1 MSQRMFKLINKITER
16 LELRSIESILTLF
29 IGSCLLVLSGLMG
42 FILWYSS
49 ASILVVC
56 TVLVL
61 FLCPFALLCWYV
73 RRALLN
79 PYYRFSAVLEAI
91 RNEDYSLRANPKF
104 NQGAVKLLA
113 DEITIMTADLQ
124 SRKSQYDQQAV
135 LVLRLIE
142 QLATPIVILNKEH
155 KLHHANEAF
164 SNWRKQ
170 PWQTLRHTYADD
182 LGFTSVENK
191 WQLRDESLIAKWQ
204 LRHSQFTMQEQ
215 SYQLLVLTNIEQV
228 VYHTEQVAWQKMTR
242 VLSHEINNSLSPIK
256 SLAQTLQDM
265 LKGNDDF
272 ANLDPA
278 LQVIVERSDGLMQ
291 FVNRYANLSKQFDV
305 HIEQCEIAPLLQS
318 VSNLFDYPIEIKCDA
333 LFVLADKVLLEQV
346 LVNLVKNAIEASKS
360 QQLIELN
367 AYELGNQ
374 MVIEVKDSGSGIQN
388 TDNLFVPFY
397 TTKAQGKGIG
407 LNLCRNMIE
416 QQGAKLTLSNRED
429 KTGAVAQ
436 CRFNI

>member
-1 MSQRMFKLINKITER
+1 MFKLINKITER

-29 IGSCLLVLSGLMG
+29 IGSCILVLSGLAG

-49 ASILVVC
+49 ASTLVVC

-61 FLCPFALLCWYV
+61 LICPFALLCWYV
-73 RRALLN
+73 RHALLN

-113 DEITIMTADLQ
+113 DEITTMTAELQ
-124 SRKSQYDQQAV
+124 NRKSQYDQQAV

-142 QLATPIVILNKEH
+142 QLATPIVVFNKEH
-155 KLHHANEAF
+155 RLHHANEAF
-164 SNWRKQ
+164 SNWCKQ
-170 PWQTLRHTYADD
+170 PWQILRHTSADD
-182 LGFTSVENK
+182 LGFMLVDNK
-191 WQLRDESLIAKWQ
+191 WQLRDESFISKWQ

-215 SYQLLVLTNIEQV
+215 NYQLLVLTNIEQV

-265 LKGNDDF
+265 LKRNDEF

-278 LQVIVERSDGLMQ
+278 LQVIIERSNGLMQ

-305 HIEQCEIAPLLQS
+305 HLEPFEITPLFKS
-318 VSNLFDYPIEIKCDA
+318 VSNLFDYPIEIKCSK
-333 LFVLADKVLLEQV
+333 LEVLADKVLLEQV

-360 QQLIELN
+360 QQPIQLD
-367 AYELGNQ
+367 AYKQGKQ
-374 MVIEVKDSGSGIQN
+374 IFIEVKDSGSGIQN
-388 TDNLFVPFY
+388 ADNLFVPFY
-397 TTKAQGKGIG
+397 TTKSQGKGIG

-416 QQGAKLTLSNRED
+416 QQGAKLTLSNRLD
-429 KTGAVAQ
+429 APGVVAQ
-436 CRFNI
+436 CQFYLH

>member
-1 MSQRMFKLINKITER
+1 
-16 LELRSIESILTLF
+16 
-29 IGSCLLVLSGLMG
+29 V
-42 FILWYSS
+42 
-49 ASILVVC
+49 LVVC

-61 FLCPFALLCWYV
+61 LICPFALLSWYV

-79 PYYRFSAVLEAI
+79 PYYRFSAVLEAV
-91 RNEDYSLRANPKF
+91 RHEDYSLRANPKF

-113 DEITIMTADLQ
+113 DEITMMSADLQ

-170 PWQTLRHTYADD
+170 PWQTLRHTNADN
-182 LGFTSVENK
+182 LGFTLTENK

-228 VYHTEQVAWQKMTR
+228 VYHTEQIAWQKMTR

-265 LKGNDDF
+265 LKGADNF
-272 ANLDPA
+272 SNLDPA

-305 HIEQCEIAPLLQS
+305 HIEQCDIAPLFQS
-318 VSNLFDYPIEIKCDA
+318 VSKLFDYPIEIKCDA
-333 LFVLADKVLLEQV
+333 FYVLADKVLLEQV
-346 LVNLVKNAIEASKS
+346 LVNLIKNAIEASKS

-367 AYELGNQ
+367 AYESGKQ
-374 MVIEVKDSGSGIQN
+374 IVIEVKDSGTGIQN
-388 TDNLFVPFY
+388 IDNLFVPFY

-416 QQGAKLTLSNRED
+416 QQSAKLTLGNRED
-429 KTGAVAQ
+429 GIGAIAQ
-436 CRFNI
+436 CWFNI

>member
-1 MSQRMFKLINKITER
+1 MFKIINKNTEQ

-29 IGSCLLVLSGLMG
+29 IGSCLLVLLGVTG
-42 FILWYSS
+42 FMLWYNS

-61 FLCPFALLCWYV
+61 LICPFALLCWYV

-79 PYYRFSAVLEAI
+79 PYYRFSAVLEAV
-91 RNEDYSLRANPKF
+91 RHEDYSLRANPKF

-113 DEITIMTADLQ
+113 DEITMMSEDLQ

-170 PWQTLRHTYADD
+170 PWQTLRHANAED
-182 LGFTSVENK
+182 LGFALVDNK

-204 LRHSQFTMQEQ
+204 LRHSQFAMQEQ

-228 VYHTEQVAWQKMTR
+228 VYHTEQIAWQKMTR

-305 HIEQCEIAPLLQS
+305 HIEQCEIAPLFQS

-333 LFVLADKVLLEQV
+333 FYVLADKVLLEQV

-367 AYELGNQ
+367 AYESGKQ
-374 MVIEVKDSGSGIQN
+374 IVIEVKDSGTGIQN
-388 TDNLFVPFY
+388 IDNLFVPFY

-416 QQGAKLTLSNRED
+416 QQGAKLTLGNRED
-429 KTGAVAQ
+429 EIGAIAQ
-436 CRFNI
+436 CWFNI

>member
-1 MSQRMFKLINKITER
+1 MFKLIKKITER

-79 PYYRFSAVLEAI
+79 PYHRFSAVLEAI

-113 DEITIMTADLQ
+113 DEITTMSADLQ

-170 PWQTLRHTYADD
+170 PWQTLRHTNADD
-182 LGFTSVENK
+182 LGFTLAENK
-191 WQLRDESLIAKWQ
+191 WQLSDESLIAKWQ

-228 VYHTEQVAWQKMTR
+228 VYHTEQLAWQKMTR

-360 QQLIELN
+360 QQLIELG
-367 AYELGNQ
+367 AYEQGKKI
-374 MVIEVKDSGSGIQN
+374 VIEVKDSGSGIQN

-416 QQGAKLTLSNRED
+416 QQGAKLTLSNRQD
-429 KTGAVAQ
+429 ITGAIAQ
-436 CRFNI
+436 CWFNL

>member
-1 MSQRMFKLINKITER
+1 MFKLINKLTEQ

-29 IGSCLLVLSGLMG
+29 IGSCILVLSGLAG

-49 ASILVVC
+49 ASILMIF

-61 FLCPFALLCWYV
+61 LICPFVLLCWFV

-79 PYYRFSAVLEAI
+79 PFYRFSAVLESI

-113 DEITIMTADLQ
+113 DEITTMSAELQ
-124 SRKSQYDQQAV
+124 NRKSQYDQQAV

-142 QLATPIVILNKEH
+142 QLATPIVVLNKEH

-164 SNWRKQ
+164 SNWCKQ
-170 PWQTLRHTYADD
+170 PWQTLRHASANN
-182 LGFTSVENK
+182 LGFTLTSNK
-191 WQLRDESLIAKWQ
+191 WQLNDESLLAKWQ
-204 LRHSQFTMQEQ
+204 LRQSRFSMQEQ
-215 SYQLLVLTNIEQV
+215 SFQLLVLTNIEQV

-265 LKGNDDF
+265 LKDNDNF
-272 ANLDPA
+272 SNLDPA

-305 HIEQCEIAPLLQS
+305 HTELCEIEPLFQS
-318 VSNLFDYPIEIKCDA
+318 VSNLFDYPIVIKCNA
-333 LFVLADKVLLEQV
+333 LNVLADKVLLEQV

-360 QQLIELN
+360 QQIVELN
-367 AYELGNQ
+367 AFEQGMQ
-374 MVIEVKDSGSGIQN
+374 IVIEVKDSGSGIQN
-388 TDNLFVPFY
+388 TDNLLVPFY
-397 TTKAQGKGIG
+397 TTKVQGKGIG
-407 LNLCRNMIE
+407 LNLCQNMIE

-429 KTGAVAQ
+429 APGAVAQ
-436 CRFNI
+436 CQFLQP

>member
-1 MSQRMFKLINKITER
+1 MFKLINKITER

-29 IGSCLLVLSGLMG
+29 IGSCILVLSGLAG

-49 ASILVVC
+49 ASTLVVC

-61 FLCPFALLCWYV
+61 LICPFALLCWYV

-113 DEITIMTADLQ
+113 DEITTMTAELQ
-124 SRKSQYDQQAV
+124 NRKSQYDQQAV

-142 QLATPIVILNKEH
+142 QLATPIVVLNKEH

-170 PWQTLRHTYADD
+170 PWQTLRHTNADD
-182 LGFTSVENK
+182 LGFMLSANK
-191 WQLRDESLIAKWQ
+191 WQLSDESLIAKWQ

-215 SYQLLVLTNIEQV
+215 SYELLVLTNIEQV
-228 VYHTEQVAWQKMTR
+228 VYHTEQLAWQKMTR

-272 ANLDPA
+272 AKLDPA

-305 HIEQCEIAPLLQS
+305 HIVQCELAPLFQS
-318 VSNLFDYPIEIKCDA
+318 VGNLFDYPIKIKCDT
-333 LFVLADKVLLEQV
+333 LFVFADKVLLEQV

-367 AYELGNQ
+367 AYEQGKQ
-374 MVIEVKDSGSGIQN
+374 IVIEVKDSGSGIQN

-429 KTGAVAQ
+429 KTGAIAQ
-436 CRFNI
+436 CWFDI

>member
-1 MSQRMFKLINKITER
+1 MFTLINKITER
-16 LELRSIESILTLF
+16 IELRSIESILTLF
-29 IGSCLLVLSGLMG
+29 TGSCLLVLSGMTG

-49 ASILVVC
+49 ASVLVVC

-61 FLCPFALLCWYV
+61 LLCPFAVLCWYI

-104 NQGAVKLLA
+104 NQGVVKLLA
-113 DEITIMTADLQ
+113 DEITTMSADLQ

-170 PWQTLRHTYADD
+170 PWQTLRHTNADD
-182 LGFTSVENK
+182 LGFTLADNK
-191 WQLRDESLIAKWQ
+191 WQLSDESLIAKWQ
-204 LRHSQFTMQEQ
+204 LRHSQFSMQEQ

-265 LKGNDDF
+265 LEGNDNF
-272 ANLDPA
+272 ASLDPA

-291 FVNRYANLSKQFDV
+291 FVNRYTNLSKQFDV
-305 HIEQCEIAPLLQS
+305 HIEKCEIEPLFQS
-318 VSNLFDYPIEIKCDA
+318 VSNLFDYPIKIKCIA
-333 LFVLADKVLLEQV
+333 LNVLADKVLLEQV
-346 LVNLVKNAIEASKS
+346 LVNLVKNAIEASKF
-360 QQLIELN
+360 QQIIELN
-367 AYELGNQ
+367 AYGQ
-374 MVIEVKDSGSGIQN
+374 GKQIVIEVKDSGSGIQN

-429 KTGAVAQ
+429 KTGAIAQ
-436 CRFNI
+436 CWFDI